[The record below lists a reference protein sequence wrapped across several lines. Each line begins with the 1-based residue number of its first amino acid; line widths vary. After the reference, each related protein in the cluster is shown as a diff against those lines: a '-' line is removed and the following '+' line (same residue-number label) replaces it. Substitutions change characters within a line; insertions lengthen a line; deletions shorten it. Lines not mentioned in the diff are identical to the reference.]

1 MNDTDRETSSADPYR
16 DLPQPP
22 PVEKKQGGVWTAV
35 AAIFGGILLKL
46 KPILLLLQG
55 LKFGKFFLT
64 AFSMFAMI
72 WFEAVRYGWIYGFG
86 FVLLILVHEL
96 GHGYAIK
103 KSGLQ
108 SGWPVFI
115 PFFGAMITMNGRPQR
130 ATTEA
135 YIAFAGPIAGTAA
148 SILCAGY
155 GMAFDSRMALSL
167 GFTGLFLNMF
177 NLVPISP
184 LDGGRVAQ
192 LFSKKAWIVGIVLL
206 VGLFV
211 LSRSPALILIGV
223 MALMNS
229 FRQPTEAQ
237 IAASPEERT
246 TWALRYFGLIA
257 FLAASMYFTQR
268 LLHPDR
274 F

>member
-1 MNDTDRETSSADPYR
+1 MNTTDRSEPSADPYR
-16 DLPQPP
+16 DLPPPP

-35 AAIFGGILLKL
+35 AAVGGGVLFKL

-55 LKFGKFFLT
+55 LKFSKLFLT
-64 AFSMFAMI
+64 AFSMFAMV
-72 WFEAVRYGWIYGFG
+72 WFEAMRYGWIFGFG
-86 FVLLILVHEL
+86 FVMLILVHEL

-103 KSGLQ
+103 KSGLE

-135 YIAFAGPIAGTAA
+135 YIAIAGPVAGSAA
-148 SILCAGY
+148 SLLCAGY
-155 GMAFDSRMALSL
+155 GLAFDSRLALSL

-177 NLVPISP
+177 NLVPVVP
-184 LDGGRVAQ
+184 LDGGRITQ
-192 LFSKKAWIVGIVLL
+192 LFSKRAWIFGMILL
-206 VGLFV
+206 VGLFL
-211 LSRSPALILIGV
+211 LSHSPALILIGV
-223 MALMNS
+223 MAMMNM

-237 IAASPEERT
+237 IGASPEERVA
-246 TWALRYFGLIA
+246 WAWRYFGLIA

-268 LLHPDR
+268 LLHPA
-274 F
+274 